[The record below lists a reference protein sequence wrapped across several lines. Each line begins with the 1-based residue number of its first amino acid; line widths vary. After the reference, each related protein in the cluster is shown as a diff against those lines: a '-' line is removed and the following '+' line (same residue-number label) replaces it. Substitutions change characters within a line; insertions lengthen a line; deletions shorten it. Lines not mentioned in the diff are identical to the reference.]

1 MDDNQSIAEQI
12 LDQSESLEH
21 YGIKGQK
28 WGVRRTKAQLQRAR
42 VRDVNTDKTRMVII
56 NNKTKKYTD
65 EAPEATRKHEL
76 RGRAREFGTGALTNK
91 ELQDV
96 VTRMNLE
103 QSYSRL
109 NPAPEGKMAKGM
121 KFAKKQL
128 LGDASKTFKTGGDY
142 SNAPTFLLGAAVLK
156 KAGFN
161 VPPPRKSKNKNKD
174 KDKDN

>member
-21 YGIKGQK
+21 YGVKGMK

-42 VRDVNTDKTRMVII
+42 VKDEGGDVRMVII
-56 NNKTKKYTD
+56 NNKTKKYTN

-156 KAGFN
+156 KAGVN

-174 KDKDN
+174 KDKDD